1 MTMADTDVVYD
12 QRSVDQGLEA
22 LSSLP
27 SAVRAKYRG
36 DPLDCAVK
44 NTIRNDSGYDALNK
58 ALAAMGAQD
67 QESRKTALEFLFEQ
81 FLMQ

>member
-1 MTMADTDVVYD
+1 MTMTDTGVVYT
-12 QRSVDQGLEA
+12 QSSVDQGLEA

-27 SAVRAKYRG
+27 SAVRAKLKG

-44 NTIRNDSGYDALNK
+44 NTIKNDSGYDALNK
-58 ALAAMGAQD
+58 ALASMGAKNE
-67 QESRKTALEFLFEQ
+67 ESRKTALEFLFEQ